1 MDAAFIQK
9 MLKMLFCV
17 MQPVKYKKQ
26 KIWMEFLQWAFEARL
41 WHPFRLYPV
50 ELLSRREGAV
60 EGVRYMIDASEQVLY
75 ESAGCPV
82 GTTIFIRDLFYNT
95 PARLKFLKRM
105 FQKPMR

>member
-17 MQPVKYKKQ
+17 NATSKVQ
-26 KIWMEFLQWAFEARL
+26 KAEDLDGISTMGFRGEALASISAVSR
-41 WHPFRLYPV
+41 V

-75 ESAGCPV
+75 ESAGCP
-82 GTTIFIRDLFYNT
+82 GGD
-95 PARLKFLKRM
+95 
-105 FQKPMR
+105 